1 MKKILVFVLTLL
13 VAATALIGCAPRD
26 PETPETPDEVNL
38 DIDKN
43 ITAEVSILI
52 PSGNANEKTMIEAL
66 IESFNEIYPNVT
78 FKYSYVAVNSYEN
91 TVRNL
96 FRTGSLDDIVWTN
109 SPDVYYLADKNIA
122 TNLTP
127 YIEAS
132 EEAGVFRLEEDFYQE
147 FFDVAAVDGKQYA
160 IPRSADSVVTFV
172 NKDIL
177 KKAGVDLDPETTLVK
192 DGWSWAD
199 FMSVCAQVRTYLD
212 NNGMSDY
219 YVCDANL
226 TAWLSTSYPV
236 LRSYG
241 ADMLDE
247 SVKSAID
254 SPETRECL
262 AMIREMVDKRYIVD
276 TSKESASSF
285 ESGTSTFLFQSASIS
300 LFANRPAL
308 KGKIDLVSFP
318 LIQEKN
324 TPKIGSGIAGYS
336 INVNAKNKDLCWA
349 FLSHML
355 SYDGQQAMG
364 ANGLNLAS
372 IRRDLSDYKTANW
385 GKGYEDINLGAYLY
399 GSEYKIGPDYL
410 ARVDASY
417 KSDLDRALKTLFN
430 NACNM
435 SKTVEDAISTC
446 VKDIRNAMI

>member
-1 MKKILVFVLTLL
+1 M
-13 VAATALIGCAPRD
+13 
-26 PETPETPDEVNL
+26 
-38 DIDKN
+38 
-43 ITAEVSILI
+43 
-52 PSGNANEKTMIEAL
+52 
-66 IESFNEIYPNVT
+66 
-78 FKYSYVAVNSYEN
+78 
-91 TVRNL
+91 RNL

-241 ADMLDE
+241 RGYAGRIRA
-247 SVKSAID
+247 KAATH
-254 SPETRECL
+254 SPETRNACNGT
-262 AMIREMVDKRYIVD
+262 ARWWISSYIVD

-355 SYDGQQAMG
+355 SYDGQQAMAPTAEPRLHPGGISPIIRPPTG
-364 ANGLNLAS
+364 ARDTRTSTWAPTSTAANIRSGRIISPAS
-372 IRRDLSDYKTANW
+372 TLLTRATSTA
-385 GKGYEDINLGAYLY
+385 
-399 GSEYKIGPDYL
+399 
-410 ARVDASY
+410 R
-417 KSDLDRALKTLFN
+417 
-430 NACNM
+430 
-435 SKTVEDAISTC
+435 SKRCSTMPAICPKRLRTRSLP
-446 VKDIRNAMI
+446 A

>member
-66 IESFNEIYPNVT
+66 AESFNEIYPNVT

-177 KKAGVDLDPETTLVK
+177 KR
-192 DGWSWAD
+192 
-199 FMSVCAQVRTYLD
+199 Q
-212 NNGMSDY
+212 
-219 YVCDANL
+219 
-226 TAWLSTSYPV
+226 
-236 LRSYG
+236 
-241 ADMLDE
+241 
-247 SVKSAID
+247 
-254 SPETRECL
+254 
-262 AMIREMVDKRYIVD
+262 
-276 TSKESASSF
+276 
-285 ESGTSTFLFQSASIS
+285 ASIW
-300 LFANRPAL
+300 
-308 KGKIDLVSFP
+308 
-318 LIQEKN
+318 
-324 TPKIGSGIAGYS
+324 TPK
-336 INVNAKNKDLCWA
+336 
-349 FLSHML
+349 
-355 SYDGQQAMG
+355 
-364 ANGLNLAS
+364 
-372 IRRDLSDYKTANW
+372 RRSSKTA
-385 GKGYEDINLGAYLY
+385 GPGRILCPSAHR
-399 GSEYKIGPDYL
+399 SEPIW
-410 ARVDASY
+410 
-417 KSDLDRALKTLFN
+417 TT
-430 NACNM
+430 
-435 SKTVEDAISTC
+435 TVCPITTYATQT
-446 VKDIRNAMI
+446 

>member
-122 TNLTP
+122 T
-127 YIEAS
+127 
-132 EEAGVFRLEEDFYQE
+132 
-147 FFDVAAVDGKQYA
+147 
-160 IPRSADSVVTFV
+160 VVTFV

-247 SVKSAID
+247 SGKSAID

-324 TPKIGSGIAGYS
+324 TPKIGSGIAVSPSACRKSSGTSSGVSNVFFPVRS
-336 INVNAKNKDLCWA
+336 IPKSLKQSSQSDSMKSNDGVPEGSGSKRRVKEASPDSGIQKSESGVIPSAPVSIYRFPPACR
-349 FLSHML
+349 
-355 SYDGQQAMG
+355 YDSEEMRIQ
-364 ANGLNLAS
+364 L
-372 IRRDLSDYKTANW
+372 W
-385 GKGYEDINLGAYLY
+385 G
-399 GSEYKIGPDYL
+399 
-410 ARVDASY
+410 R
-417 KSDLDRALKTLFN
+417 
-430 NACNM
+430 
-435 SKTVEDAISTC
+435 
-446 VKDIRNAMI
+446 